1 MRRGLLQV
9 VQYRCSF
16 QQILEA
22 YRNLRAPQW
31 IINMHAAFLCGRK
44 MRVKV
49 GGVLSEDVPVTGRAV
64 QGSILGVLDH
74 NAVLEDVEENLSA
87 QAEKYFDDL
96 TLFEP
101 ILVGRPGLVED
112 NGVASYQAR
121 SCQRGLELLEE
132 TCLQK
137 GLKINEKKDSN
148 DLDKQRKEV

>member
-1 MRRGLLQV
+1 M
-9 VQYRCSF
+9 
-16 QQILEA
+16 
-22 YRNLRAPQW
+22 
-31 IINMHAAFLCGRK
+31 
-44 MRVKV
+44 
-49 GGVLSEDVPVTGRAV
+49 
-64 QGSILGVLDH
+64 
-74 NAVLEDVEENLSA
+74 SA
-87 QAEKYFDDL
+87 QAEKYVDDL